1 MTKGELARYIKDL
14 ECKYSEFMAT
24 KFANGLS
31 LGHCN
36 LECLEQKAFLA
47 KETIKVLQRFYNDGK
62 LCEGFTTLNGTTFRI
77 TKVCTKDPNGA
88 YANIA
93 NTYNCYY
100 IFNGAGDYAETMV
113 GVSIAFGA
121 TTLVATKPDGTTSTK
136 NYTFDSDAST
146 LTVTELITASAAAT
160 ITSGTFSFTPNAN
173 RTSAEIDLTS
183 ASSLAGFN
191 GITAEF
197 NGILTSTATSSSITD
212 DCDWQEYCITEEEA
226 LDMYKKTKQILGVK
240 CNCN

>member
-47 KETIKVLQRFYNDGK
+47 KETIKVLQRFYNEGK
-62 LCEGFTTLNGTTFRI
+62 LCPAEDCTIVGKTFKIYKICGVDPLGTT
-77 TKVCTKDPNGA
+77 VELPE
-88 YANIA
+88 
-93 NTYNCYY
+93 TYICYY
-100 IFNGAGDYAETMV
+100 TYVNDSTSMSIIF
-113 GVSIAFGA
+113 
-121 TTLVATKPDGTTSTK
+121 
-136 NYTFDSDAST
+136 
-146 LTVTELITASAAAT
+146 SAADSAA
-160 ITSGTFSFTPNAN
+160 SF
-173 RTSAEIDLTS
+173 L
-183 ASSLAGFN
+183 
-191 GITAEF
+191 GITYELYGTLS
-197 NGILTSTATSSSITD
+197 NSSAD
-212 DCDWQEYCITEEEA
+212 DCDWQEYCITEDEA

>member
-47 KETIKVLQRFYNDGK
+47 KETIKVLQRFYNEGK
-62 LCEGFTTLNGTTFRI
+62 LCPAEDCTIVGKTFLI
-77 TKVCTKDPNGA
+77 YKACGSDPLGVTVELPE
-88 YANIA
+88 
-93 NTYNCYY
+93 TYICYY
-100 IFNGAGDYAETMV
+100 TYVNDSTLARLVGTYGTYSSNNTLSGVTPSGGSYGPLAYTYDADTKILIIPSLGG
-113 GVSIAFGA
+113 GVSLQLSYSDDCSEITMTA
-121 TTLVATKPDGTTSTK
+121 TLDGVNYELYATLVNNTTS
-136 NYTFDSDAST
+136 
-146 LTVTELITASAAAT
+146 
-160 ITSGTFSFTPNAN
+160 
-173 RTSAEIDLTS
+173 
-183 ASSLAGFN
+183 
-191 GITAEF
+191 
-197 NGILTSTATSSSITD
+197 TD